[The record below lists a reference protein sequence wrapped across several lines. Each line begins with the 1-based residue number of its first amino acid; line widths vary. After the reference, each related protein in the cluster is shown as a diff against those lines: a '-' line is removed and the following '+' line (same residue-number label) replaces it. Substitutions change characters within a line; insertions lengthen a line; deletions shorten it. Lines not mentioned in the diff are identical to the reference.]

1 MSEILFFFTSAI
13 STLTASATSRAKFNS
28 KRGLNA
34 TLIENLIQGF
44 YSFISTSLYSTS
56 TYELSK
62 SVLYTI
68 TNKKL
73 QALSTSNL
81 NSLSSIT
88 TKLSTIKAKMK
99 IEVSSIQTQIFNQ
112 NETPLI
118 TASTITKISYPFT
131 GTISAISGLKGAAEK
146 IRILKALFANRN
158 GLESTIRSIITA
170 TESTST
176 TGTEGKFFQF
186 EALFNDF
193 L

>member
-13 STLTASATSRAKFNS
+13 STLTASAPSRAKFNS

-88 TKLSTIKAKMK
+88 TKLSTVKAKMK